1 MVYIHA
7 HVDMWRGETAH
18 GRVSRKTDYRGHGHL
33 RFLSFSLNLLNP
45 GKNRTL
51 ERAQSP
57 PAYPFFHIA
66 EYKLCPGC
74 ADLDRAPLRIRARLN
89 LRIKLARV
97 FSDSKFGFGR
107 TKLVRSRSKVLFPRV
122 PA

>member
-1 MVYIHA
+1 MYVHA

-18 GRVSRKTDYRGHGHL
+18 GRVCRAKPIIEVTGTFVFS
-33 RFLSFSLNLLNP
+33 RFLSTRERIAHWNGHNPRPRIHFSTLLNTSYAP
-45 GKNRTL
+45 
-51 ERAQSP
+51 
-57 PAYPFFHIA
+57 
-66 EYKLCPGC
+66 

-89 LRIKLARV
+89 LRIKLATV